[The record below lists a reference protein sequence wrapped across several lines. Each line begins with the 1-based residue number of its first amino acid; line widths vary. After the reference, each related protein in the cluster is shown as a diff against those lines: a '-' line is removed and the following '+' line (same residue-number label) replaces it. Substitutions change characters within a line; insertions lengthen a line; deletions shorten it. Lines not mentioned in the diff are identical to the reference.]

1 MDASPPRSPQEVGVG
16 GMLVA
21 ITIFGVLA
29 TILTDW
35 IGLTAYP
42 VPVILSA
49 LAVASY
55 CHRKDDAYLSWKQW
69 TVVWSGAA
77 LFAVATLVWI
87 LSGDASPRPADP
99 AYYQPPVPTSESTL
113 PVAQQSNDLLTAGQS
128 PQPSD
133 EPIQTSIDELLDAFA
148 ANQVAAAKKY
158 GRPIQLTGK
167 VVRVREA
174 WGTGILILKSPTSGR
189 EHEFGFSDAGTK
201 KLADI
206 QSGQSVTITCPAAL
220 EAMSVMLVGGCS
232 DIETK

>member
-1 MDASPPRSPQEVGVG
+1 MTTDHGIPPQEGGVF
-16 GMLVA
+16 GMLLF
-21 ITIFGVLA
+21 IGICGVLA
-29 TILTDW
+29 TFVTNW

-42 VPVILSA
+42 VPVLLSI
-49 LAVASY
+49 LAVGSFF
-55 CHRKDDAYLSWKQW
+55 HRKDDAYLSWRQW

-77 LFAVATLVWI
+77 LFAVATLVWV
-87 LSGDASPRPADP
+87 LSDDASPKPADP
-99 AYYQPPVPTSESTL
+99 ASYQPPVPTSESTL
-113 PVAQQSNDLLTAGQS
+113 PVAPQSNEFPPAGQS
-128 PQPSD
+128 AQPTD
-133 EPIQTSIDELLDAFA
+133 APIQTSIDELLDAFA
-148 ANQVAAAKKY
+148 TNQVAAAKKY

-220 EAMSVMLVGGCS
+220 EAMSVVLVGGCS